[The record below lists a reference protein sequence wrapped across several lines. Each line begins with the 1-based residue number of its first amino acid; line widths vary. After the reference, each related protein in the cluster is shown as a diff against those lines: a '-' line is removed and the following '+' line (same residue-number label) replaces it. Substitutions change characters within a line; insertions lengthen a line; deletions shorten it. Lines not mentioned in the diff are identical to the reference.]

1 MPPKLTAVAPVKL
14 VPVIVTT
21 VPMSADVGIKEV
33 IVGCGIAKVKPETV
47 AVPPGVV
54 TLTFPLVAPV
64 PTIAIICVELTD
76 VGLAITPPIV
86 TEYAEAVKLVPV
98 IVIGVPC
105 PPVLGLKPLMV
116 GSRAKVKP
124 EAVAVPPG
132 VVILTTPLAP
142 VPTTAVICVDEP
154 AWKLCT
160 LMPPKLTI
168 VAPVRFV
175 PVIVTVFPCPAMTGA
190 NEVIVCSCHSGARK
204 DGNYYRDEPYW
215 CDYS

>member
-21 VPMSADVGIKEV
+21 VPMSADVGVKEV

-132 VVILTTPLAP
+132 VVILTTP
-142 VPTTAVICVDEP
+142 
-154 AWKLCT
+154 
-160 LMPPKLTI
+160 
-168 VAPVRFV
+168 
-175 PVIVTVFPCPAMTGA
+175 TGA
-190 NEVIVCSCHSGARK
+190 GTHNRRDLRRRTSLETLHVNAAK
-204 DGNYYRDEPYW
+204 TNYSRTSKVRPCNSYRLSLPRYDR
-215 CDYS
+215 SKR